1 MKKFL
6 ILLAGSPATGKTYLI
21 QKIREQIPTLF
32 LITPDEGKEL
42 FADSVGFDT
51 LVEKEQLEK
60 KVWQFYYGVLTLYMD
75 AGKQVIVS
83 EYPFSDKQ
91 KNKLAQLAHTHNY
104 EIITIR
110 LVADF
115 EVLWERRKVRDIE
128 SDRHL
133 SHIMTHYHF
142 SDRLDD
148 RSKADDLIT
157 KDKFKKIIQ
166 TRKYDQFELGEIHEF
181 DVTDF
186 EKVEYSGLIQYLKNK
201 IENEY

>member
-32 LITPDEGKEL
+32 LVTPDEGKEL

-128 SDRHL
+128 PDRHL

-201 IENEY
+201 IENEH

>member
-21 QKIREQIPTLF
+21 QKISEQVPNIL

-51 LVEKEQLEK
+51 LAEKSQLEK
-60 KVWQFYYGVLTLYMD
+60 RVWHFYYGILELYMN

-91 KNKLAQLAHTHNY
+91 KNKLAKLAQTY
-104 EIITIR
+104 EYEVITIR

-115 EVLWERRKVRDIE
+115 DVLWERRKVRDLE
-128 SDRHL
+128 PDRHL
-133 SHIMTHYHF
+133 SHLMTHYHF
-142 SDRLDD
+142 LDRLDD
-148 RSKADDLIT
+148 RSKADNHIS
-157 KDKFKKIIQ
+157 KEEFKEIIQ
-166 TRKYDQFELGEIHEF
+166 TRKYDQFQLGEVHEI
-181 DVTDF
+181 DVTDYR
-186 EKVEYSGLIQYLKNK
+186 KVDYSNLLEYLKNK
-201 IENEY
+201 IECGI

>member
-32 LITPDEGKEL
+32 LVTPDEGKEL

-75 AGKQVIVS
+75 AGKQVIIS

-91 KNKLAQLAHTHNY
+91 KNKLAQLADTYKY

-128 SDRHL
+128 PDRHL

-157 KDKFKKIIQ
+157 KDTFKKIIQ

>member
-91 KNKLAQLAHTHNY
+91 KNKLAQLADTHNY

-128 SDRHL
+128 PDRHL

-157 KDKFKKIIQ
+157 KDTFKKIIQ

-201 IENEY
+201 IENEH

>member
-128 SDRHL
+128 PDRHL

-201 IENEY
+201 IENEH